1 MATPG
6 GLSPPEV
13 PNSEAEL
20 TSSDIHGLR
29 AALAAEMKERK
40 TMERA
45 LSIAAKE
52 VKNLR
57 QQSASAAR
65 AAAAGTAAPPA
76 EPATPPGDAT
86 QCALLDAQTQRAA
99 SLERQLAMSKEELK
113 RLRASIVVSEH
124 ATQRRI
130 ADSLAARVEDATAA
144 EAAALKAAKALD
156 AERRAREKVEAA
168 LAAESE
174 RRAAAEAAIG
184 EAKAEALRL
193 SAELA
198 GQAAAAEVHLV
209 ARLKAESEAAHHD
222 GAIDDALREVT
233 AQLARMRQAMDETS
247 RSSVAQVLEL
257 THRADD
263 AERRLE
269 AESKQRQAAEA
280 AIVKAVQMRQRHQ
293 QAVEEGQSAAVSAA
307 EEAASIA
314 LQRAH
319 DESHRRMAAEQA
331 LAVANQELK
340 WRREAAEQA
349 GLGHMVPPGRPE
361 TPPAMLPSDNEPG
374 SPASVMLHQRQE
386 LEFALAVASA
396 EVKKWRALA
405 TSRTA
410 GDAVVVAHHRD
421 ALEAERQQA
430 ARLQTALQAAQSQC
444 AQLRTSEARAQ
455 AELESTKAQM
465 DEEFKKRTQH
475 EAALALA
482 AQHIRRLQRDNQDLR
497 SASITSDAA
506 AASAAS
512 SSAAAPRMDEAAAAS
527 VAAAN
532 RERRLR
538 EDRAK
543 AKVSGPDSAVAAAV
557 AAAEAIAAAEAAAQQ
572 RRQHRAAEEARARET
587 ASAAMRAAADASAWV
602 AQGGAG
608 SRPPGFEAQERA
620 WEVFVGTA
628 GREGWQLIR
637 ASDIPWPDVATLV
650 ATLEADT
657 KPGGLARPRSVTIAE
672 LRALQARWHPDR
684 FAQRFGARLEP
695 QEKDAILRRVTEVAS
710 RINALRGAQDE

>member
-1 MATPG
+1 
-6 GLSPPEV
+6 
-13 PNSEAEL
+13 
-20 TSSDIHGLR
+20 
-29 AALAAEMKERK
+29 
-40 TMERA
+40 MERA

-57 QQSASAAR
+57 QHSAKAT
-65 AAAAGTAAPPA
+65 AAGTAAA
-76 EPATPPGDAT
+76 STPPGDGDAAHGD
-86 QCALLDAQTQRAA
+86 ALERSLDAQTQRAA

-113 RLRASIVVSEH
+113 RVRASIVVSEH

-130 ADSLAARVEDATAA
+130 ADSLAARMEDATAA
-144 EAAALKAAKALD
+144 EAAAAMAAKALD
-156 AERRAREKVEAA
+156 GERRAREKVEAT
-168 LAAESE
+168 LAAEAE
-174 RRAAAEAAIG
+174 RRAAAEAAAA
-184 EAKAEALRL
+184 EAKAEVLRL
-193 SAELA
+193 NAELA

-209 ARLKAESEAAHHD
+209 ARLKAETEAAHQD
-222 GAIDDALREVT
+222 AAVDEALRDVT
-233 AQLARMRQAMDETS
+233 TQLARLRQAMAETS
-247 RSSVAQVLEL
+247 RTSVSQVLEL
-257 THRADD
+257 THRAEE

-280 AIVKAVQMRQRHQ
+280 AIVAAVQMRQRHQ

-349 GLGHMVPPGRPE
+349 GQVVQPPRPE
-361 TPPAMLPSDNEPG
+361 TPPTTMLSEDAEPG
-374 SPASVMLHQRQE
+374 SPASVIMHQHQE

-405 TSRTA
+405 TSRSA

-430 ARLQTALQAAQSQC
+430 ARLQTALTAAQSQV

-455 AELESTKAQM
+455 AEVERTKAAM
-465 DEEFKKRTQH
+465 DEESKKRSEH
-475 EAALALA
+475 EAALVLA
-482 AQHIRRLQRDNQDLR
+482 AQHIRRLQRDNQELR
-497 SASITSDAA
+497 AASISSDATA
-506 AASAAS
+506 AASL
-512 SSAAAPRMDEAAAAS
+512 AAPRMDEAAAAS

-543 AKVSGPDSAVAAAV
+543 AKMSGPDSAVAAAV

-572 RRQHRAAEEARARET
+572 RRQHRAGEEARARET
-587 ASAAMRAAADASAWV
+587 AQAAMRAAAEASVWM
-602 AQGGAG
+602 AQGRGS

-620 WEVFVGTA
+620 WELFVATA
-628 GREGWQLIR
+628 GKEGGQLIR
-637 ASDIPWPDVATLV
+637 ANDIPWPDVSTLV
-650 ATLEADT
+650 ASLEADA

-672 LRALQARWHPDR
+672 LRVLQARWHPDR

-695 QEKDAILRRVTEVAS
+695 KERDAVLKRVTEVAS

>member
-1 MATPG
+1 MASPG
-6 GLSPPEV
+6 APVPTEV
-13 PNSEAEL
+13 PNSEAIL
-20 TSSDIHGLR
+20 CSSDVNVLR
-29 AALAAEMKERK
+29 AALAAEMRERK

-57 QQSASAAR
+57 QHSAKAQAT
-65 AAAAGTAAPPA
+65 GTAAA
-76 EPATPPGDAT
+76 STPSGDGAAAHGDALE
-86 QCALLDAQTQRAA
+86 QALDAQTHRAA

-113 RLRASIVVSEH
+113 RVRASIVVSEH

-130 ADSLAARVEDATAA
+130 ADSLAARMEDATAA
-144 EAAALKAAKALD
+144 EAAAAKAAKALD
-156 AERRAREKVEAA
+156 GERRAKDKAEAA
-168 LAAESE
+168 LAAESG
-174 RRAAAEAAIG
+174 RRAAAECAAA
-184 EAKAEALRL
+184 EAKAEVLRL
-193 SAELA
+193 NAELA
-198 GQAAAAEVHLV
+198 GQAAAGEVHLV
-209 ARLKAESEAAHHD
+209 ARLKAETEAAHQD
-222 GAIDDALREVT
+222 AAVEEALRDVT
-233 AQLARMRQAMDETS
+233 TQLARMRQAMAETS
-247 RSSVAQVLEL
+247 RGGAAQVLEL
-257 THRADD
+257 SHRAEE

-280 AIVKAVQMRQRHQ
+280 AIVAAVQMRQRHQ

-349 GLGHMVPPGRPE
+349 GQVVHPPRPE
-361 TPPAMLPSDNEPG
+361 TPPATLQSGDAEPG

-386 LEFALAVASA
+386 LEFALAVATA

-405 TSRTA
+405 TSRST

-430 ARLQTALQAAQSQC
+430 ARLQTALTAAQSQV

-455 AELESTKAQM
+455 AEVERAKAAM
-465 DEEFKKRTQH
+465 DEEQKKRSEH
-475 EAALALA
+475 EAALSLA
-482 AQHIRRLQRDNQDLR
+482 AQHIRRLQRDNQELR
-497 SASITSDAA
+497 SASISSDAT
-506 AASAAS
+506 AAS
-512 SSAAAPRMDEAAAAS
+512 SAAQRMDEAAAAS

-543 AKVSGPDSAVAAAV
+543 AKMSGPDSAVAAAV

-572 RRQHRAAEEARARET
+572 RLQHRAGEEARARET
-587 ASAAMRAAADASAWV
+587 AQAAMRAAADASAWV
-602 AQGGAG
+602 AQGGGG

-620 WEVFVGTA
+620 WEVFVATA
-628 GREGWQLIR
+628 GKEGGHLIR
-637 ASDIPWPDVATLV
+637 ASDIPWPDVSTLV
-650 ATLEADT
+650 ATLEADA

-672 LRALQARWHPDR
+672 LRTLQARWHPDR
-684 FAQRFGARLEP
+684 FAQRFGSRLEP
-695 QEKDAILRRVTEVAS
+695 KERDAVLRRVTEVAS
-710 RINALRGAQDE
+710 RINALRGAQDEF